1 MLWETIQFYNDL
13 FFFRCL
19 VNQKSTFCQ
28 LIWFQRSLSQPQQV
42 SILGKEHT
50 RGLNNQIHVHIT
62 HATQHTL
69 HQTPMNKIDNS
80 KTVFRRISKDF
91 SFKYIFLILCIELST
106 NDHFGKLK
114 LLLSLLGLLP
124 HLVNSRCY
132 LSQASQRQT
141 TTPTNIKNNPKAPL
155 VRMIVKVKV

>member
-28 LIWFQRSLSQPQQV
+28 LIWFERSLSQPQQV

-62 HATQHTL
+62 HTTQHTLHQTPMIKIDNSSKVFRRISRDFIRVLNIFFSYCVHITHATQHTL
-69 HQTPMNKIDNS
+69 HQTPMNKIDNLN
-80 KTVFRRISKDF
+80 TIFRRISKDF

-106 NDHFGKLK
+106 NDHFSKLK
-114 LLLSLLGLLP
+114 L
-124 HLVNSRCY
+124 
-132 LSQASQRQT
+132 
-141 TTPTNIKNNPKAPL
+141 
-155 VRMIVKVKV
+155 